1 MNRILRCDWL
11 PEREGGAILPGP
23 YTGFVPQGKFGVLS
37 HITDKPSLFG
47 QEGWILALFFFCVF
61 MDRDE
66 VHKQAW
72 STNYI
77 NKAEVTV
84 HYITILTIYTTL
96 LLSPEFAYITHSTT
110 YQSNLGIKI
119 IYKS

>member
-1 MNRILRCDWL
+1 MNRISRCDWL
-11 PEREGGAILPGP
+11 PERARWSYLARPGYRLCPARKIWCFIP
-23 YTGFVPQGKFGVLS
+23 YN
-37 HITDKPSLFG
+37 KPSLFG

-66 VHKQAW
+66 VHKHAW